1 MTTATARTFIY
12 GTSHSSISTP
22 ARTGVASTLMSS
34 LAVGG
39 LQTSSQFGHLRLLSG
54 RTSSIVCANRFV
66 AHRDGDERLP
76 ELPLL
81 ATLLALATDTE
92 PMRGLQR
99 RALERARLAGLDRI
113 TVAGGVA
120 YSDVRRA
127 GVSTLIVHCRGSE
140 HVARDV
146 PDETARDI
154 ESIADRFTLRRDDP
168 ATAVARAM
176 TSSRRPV
183 VPADNVGGQR

>member
-22 ARTGVASTLMSS
+22 VRTGVASTLMSS

-66 AHRDGDERLP
+66 AHRDADERFP

-81 ATLLALATDTE
+81 ATALEFATDTE

-113 TVAGGVA
+113 SVAGGFA

-127 GVSTLIVHCRGSE
+127 GVSALIVHAGE
-140 HVARDV
+140 VTTWLG
-146 PDETARDI
+146 PFPT
-154 ESIADRFTLRRDDP
+154 
-168 ATAVARAM
+168 
-176 TSSRRPV
+176 RRPAISRASLTGS
-183 VPADNVGGQR
+183 PSVGTTPPMLWPGQ